1 MKKEK
6 WTSFQFTGETVTRR
20 AIIVGVSAII
30 SLILGLAINYLALPS
45 QTIHSSEWWCF
56 WIAIGII
63 FTVSAVILQ
72 AIFNKIR
79 YEEEK
84 PIIGIICGIFT
95 AIIVAVMFVTSISG
109 WKCSHADKYANLI
122 KIEEGDFEKD
132 IPQMSDEAV
141 IVDMKTAQRLGD
153 RTIGTIKHASWYE
166 ADDEY
171 DLIEVNGEYYRISSV
186 KYNDIFAYWKAS
198 SEGIPGYILVN
209 AKTQEAKYVPLEE
222 GMKYA
227 PSAFFSYD
235 LSRHLHKQHPDY
247 MYGKSFFEIDD
258 EGNPYWIT
266 GAGTA
271 TIGMRGAPMI
281 NTIVITSA
289 ITGESEEHPIDDVP
303 EWVDHAYS
311 VDYMMTRIG
320 WHYRYQE
327 GWWNPSK
334 TNMYRTAYYYKSK
347 KGSEEENEFTPFD
360 GYNSM
365 VDSEGNIWFNTGIT
379 PANAAETNVGFI
391 LISPKTGKV
400 KFYQCEGA
408 EESSAQAAAEGLVQ
422 NLGYSASFPNM
433 VNVDG
438 MATYFMVLKDNAGL
452 VQRYALCNVAQYSKV
467 VQAETIGE
475 ALEAYRRKMN
485 LITTEDLE
493 EEEEP
498 TVVQRGETLPEV
510 EHEVKKTTGKVSEVT
525 EAQIEGYT
533 FYYFTIEESESIF
546 MSSIKN
552 SNLQPLKLKVGTEVS
567 VMSYTEKEVEIVTE
581 ITIK

>member
-1 MKKEK
+1 MKEK
-6 WTSFQFTGETVTRR
+6 RKTAIHLNGATTTRR
-20 AIIVGVSAII
+20 AIIIGASAIV
-30 SLILGLAINYLALPS
+30 SLLIGLLVNYLALPA
-45 QTIHSSEWWCF
+45 QTIHSSGWW
-56 WIAIGII
+56 WIWGMIGIV
-63 FTVSAVILQ
+63 FTIAAFVAQMIC
-72 AIFNKIR
+72 NKIT
-79 YEEEK
+79 YEDES
-84 PIIGIICGIFT
+84 PTIGKIC
-95 AIIVAVMFVTSISG
+95 AILTGLFFIVMFITSISG
-109 WKCSHADKYANLI
+109 WKCAHAEQYANLI
-122 KIEEGDFEKD
+122 KIEEGDFAKD
-132 IPQMSDEAV
+132 IPQMSNEAV

-171 DLIEVNGEYYRISSV
+171 DLIEVDGEYYRISSI
-186 KYNDIFAYWKAS
+186 KYSGLFAYWKAS

-209 AKTQEAKYVPLEE
+209 AKTQDAKYVPLDE

-227 PSAFFSYD
+227 PSAFFSHD
-235 LSRHLHKQHPDY
+235 LGRHLHKQHPDY

-281 NTIVITSA
+281 NTIVVTNA
-289 ITGESEEHPIDDVP
+289 ITGESEEYPVDEVP
-303 EWVDHAYS
+303 DWVDHAYG
-311 VDYMMTRIG
+311 VDYMMTRIN

-347 KGSEEENEFTPFD
+347 KSSDEENEFTPFD

-365 VDSEGNIWFNTGIT
+365 VDSEGKIWFNSGIT

-391 LISPKTGKV
+391 LISPKTGQV
-400 KFYQCEGA
+400 KFYKAEGA
-408 EESSAQAAAEGLVQ
+408 EESSAQGAAEGLVQ

-438 MATYFMVLKDNAGL
+438 IATYFMVLKDNAGL
-452 VQRYALCNVAQYSKV
+452 VQRYALCNVEQYAKV
-467 VQAETIGE
+467 VQAESIEE
-475 ALEAYRRKMN
+475 ALKLYRQKMN
-485 LITTEDLE
+485 LTTVE
-493 EEEEP
+493 EKEEP
-498 TVVQRGETLPEV
+498 DLTAV
-510 EHEVKKTTGKVSEVT
+510 EHGEPLVEKHDTKMTNGVVAEVT

-533 FYYFTIEESESIF
+533 FYYFTIEENESIF
-546 MSSIKN
+546 MSSIQN
-552 SNLQPLKLKVGTEVS
+552 SNLQPLKLKVGTEVT
-567 VMSYTEKEVEIVTE
+567 VMSYEEKDVEIVTE

>member
-1 MKKEK
+1 MKKQNE
-6 WTSFQFTGETVTRR
+6 TSFYRIDGAVSVRQ
-20 AIIVGVSAII
+20 IIIIGVSAII
-30 SLILGLAINYLALPS
+30 SLIFGLIINYLALPA
-45 QTIHSSEWWCF
+45 QTIHSSGLWWF
-56 WIAIGII
+56 WIVIGII
-63 FTVSAVILQ
+63 FTISAFIAQ
-72 AIFNKIR
+72 AICNNITCDDD
-79 YEEEK
+79 K
-84 PIIGIICGIFT
+84 PIIGILCGILT
-95 AIIVAVMFVTSISG
+95 AVGVIAMFFTSISG
-109 WKCSHADKYANLI
+109 WKCAHAEKYANLI
-122 KIEEGDFEKD
+122 KIEEGNFEKD
-132 IPQMSDEAV
+132 IPQMSNEAV

-171 DLIEVNGEYYRISSV
+171 DLIEVNGEYYRISSI

-235 LSRHLHKQHPDY
+235 LSRHLHNQHPDY

-258 EGNPYWIT
+258 DGNPYWIT

-281 NTIVITSA
+281 TTIVITNA
-289 ITGESEEHPIDDVP
+289 ITGESEEYPINEVP
-303 EWVDHAYS
+303 DWVDHAYG
-311 VDYMMTRIG
+311 VDYMMTRIN

-334 TNMYRTAYYYKSK
+334 TNMYRTSYYYRSK
-347 KGSEEENEFTPFD
+347 KSSDEENEFTPFD

-365 VDSEGNIWFNTGIT
+365 VDSEGKIWFNSGIT

-391 LISPKTGKV
+391 LISPKTGQV
-400 KFYQCEGA
+400 KFYKAEGA
-408 EESSAQAAAEGLVQ
+408 EESSAQGAAEGLVQ

-438 MATYFMVLKDNAGL
+438 IATYFMVLKDNAGL
-452 VQRYALCNVAQYSKV
+452 VQRYALCNVEQYAKV
-467 VQAETIGE
+467 VQAESIEE
-475 ALEAYRRKMN
+475 ALKLYRQKMN
-485 LITTEDLE
+485 LSVAEDSEVPNLGVAE
-493 EEEEP
+493 HGEP
-498 TVVQRGETLPEV
+498 LPEEYNTKMTNGV
-510 EHEVKKTTGKVSEVT
+510 VSEVT
-525 EAQIEGYT
+525 EAQIKGYT
-533 FYYFTIEESESIF
+533 FYYFTIEGNESIF
-546 MSSIKN
+546 MSSIQN
-552 SNLQPLKLKVGTEVS
+552 SNLQPLKLKVGTEVT
-567 VMSYTEKEVEIVTE
+567 VMSYTEKDVEIVTE